1 MTAEQ
6 LRCLVT
12 GATGYIG
19 GRLVPRLLDHGFAVR
34 ALARTP
40 EKLADV
46 PWRNRIE
53 VTRGDLSDE
62 ASLEAAVDDV
72 DVVYYL
78 VHSMGLEK
86 DFAAE
91 ERCAAQ
97 NLVAAARRGR
107 RCGWRPDQRLRRRRG

>member
-1 MTAEQ
+1 MAEQ

-40 EKLADV
+40 EKLAGV
-46 PWRNRIE
+46 PWRESIE

-62 ASLEAAVDDV
+62 AAVEEV